1 MCDLT
6 QRQTLRG
13 HVGGRTGV
21 LGRVG
26 NLWETLG
33 GSHPAGVTF
42 HVQIGS
48 ITFAR

>member
-21 LGRVG
+21 LGRVTYG
-26 NLWETLG
+26 KRWEAPTQQ
-33 GSHPAGVTF
+33 V
-42 HVQIGS
+42 
-48 ITFAR
+48 